1 MAPRN
6 QRDLHQQ
13 LFLLIALCAIIG
25 GIVAAESLGI
35 TDAMLDMVASQ
46 YGRRARSRII
56 DWQNLVERHMT
67 DSELVKLES
76 VNRFF
81 NRNRFVSDIEHWNK
95 TDYWATPIEFLA
107 TKGGDCEDFAIAKY
121 ITLRALDI
129 PDVKLRITYVKAI
142 RLNQA
147 HMVLTYYKTPRSVPL
162 VLDNLDTTIRP
173 ADKRPDLKPVYS
185 FNGNGLWLAKMRGE
199 GQKTGTANDINMWRD
214 LVLRLQRERG
224 SQ

>member
-13 LFLLIALCAIIG
+13 LFLLIALCAIFG
-25 GIVAAESLGI
+25 GIVVAESLGI

-162 VLDNLDTTIRP
+162 VLDNLDTSIKP

>member
-13 LFLLIALCAIIG
+13 LFLLIALCAIFG

-81 NRNRFVSDIEHWNK
+81 NRNRFVSDIEHWSK